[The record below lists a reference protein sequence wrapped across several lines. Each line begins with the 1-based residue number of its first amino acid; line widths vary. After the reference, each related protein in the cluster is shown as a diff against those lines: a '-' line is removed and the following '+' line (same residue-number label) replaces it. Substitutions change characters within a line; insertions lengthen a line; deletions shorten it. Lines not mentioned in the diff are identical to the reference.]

1 MFTQLNFDPKCFFLR
16 LFTVDKLHSQIY
28 SRREK
33 CYGTAVSKS
42 DISDD
47 VRVIY
52 QFGYLLISIWVSNMV
67 CLSEI
72 KLKMPKGQS
81 EAVNLRRT
89 DNAMVKQ

>member
-16 LFTVDKLHSQIY
+16 LFTIDKLHSQIY

-52 QFGYLLISIWVSNMV
+52 Q
-67 CLSEI
+67 
-72 KLKMPKGQS
+72 
-81 EAVNLRRT
+81 
-89 DNAMVKQ
+89 